1 MKTLL
6 FLLLPLFAAGQCDFQ
21 QFPII
26 GGANIYQG
34 GIIRGSLSYTQVN
47 GNYTVTATGF
57 HLRSHLGSGGIYQYN
72 WSISKNG
79 YSWKPLG
86 KTCVP
91 AIQANLEVGD
101 RILLTV
107 WYYDF
112 NEKIGATDT
121 YPDRYPEN
129 IEILTIKT
137 YGPIHNKKGSS
148 QRIISSGAFSGFQ
161 SKDRFFYDSQ
171 TLLPMGSF

>member
-1 MKTLL
+1 MRILL

-26 GGANIYQG
+26 GGATVYQG
-34 GIIRGSLSYTQVN
+34 GILRGTLSYTQVN
-47 GNYTVTATGF
+47 GFYTVTATGF
-57 HLRSHLGSGGIYQYN
+57 RLRPHLGSGGIYQYN

-112 NEKIGATDT
+112 DEKIGATDT
-121 YPDRYPEN
+121 YPDRYPET

-137 YGPIHNKKGSS
+137 YGPIHNKKGGS
-148 QRIISSGAFSGFQ
+148 QRVVSPGALFGYQ
-161 SKDRFFYDSQ
+161 IEERYFYDSEA
-171 TLLPMGSF
+171 LLPMGGF